1 MALVRLRHVGRV
13 GRVRAADGAP
23 SMGRDALAAVEDLD
37 GGRGQAGVDVFMN
50 ERVGDGVVMAVE
62 LDVVV
67 EADASADLPVAVD
80 EGFGGEWPKGG
91 LVQSPE
97 ELAATG
103 PVEPHRP
110 GIEIREELG
119 DPRVEG
125 GEGEEGLVTEAG
137 EDPPLRDLH
146 GDFDLRL
153 VSGLRWPRRQD
164 DGAVVQREFVIG
176 PLHARLVAARDD
188 DAALELI
195 GHDGRG
201 DAAKELEACRG
212 VLRAGSGADA
222 EGVR

>member
-1 MALVRLRHVGRV
+1 MGRV
-13 GRVRAADGAP
+13 GRVRAADDTPPMRG
-23 SMGRDALAAVEDLD
+23 DALAAVEDLD

-80 EGFGGEWPKGG
+80 EGLGGEWPKGG
-91 LVQSPE
+91 LVQSLE

-103 PVEPHRP
+103 PVEPHQP

-146 GDFDLRL
+146 GDFDLGAL
-153 VSGLRWPRRQD
+153 KDMDDSRRR
-164 DGAVVQREFVIG
+164 GA
-176 PLHARLVAARDD
+176 LT
-188 DAALELI
+188 
-195 GHDGRG
+195 
-201 DAAKELEACRG
+201 
-212 VLRAGSGADA
+212 
-222 EGVR
+222 